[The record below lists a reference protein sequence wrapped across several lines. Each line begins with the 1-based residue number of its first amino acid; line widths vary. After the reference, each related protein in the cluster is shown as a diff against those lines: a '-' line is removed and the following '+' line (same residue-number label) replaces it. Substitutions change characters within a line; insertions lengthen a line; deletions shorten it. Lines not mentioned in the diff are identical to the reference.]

1 MTMVPPP
8 LETDRLILRPLILA
22 DAEFAQPLFAKWE
35 IVRHLVNRVPW
46 PFPADGCFTFYRD
59 IALPEMARGEAWHWS
74 IRLRNEPETFIGA
87 ISLYR
92 RAGDNRGFWLGL
104 PWQGQGLM
112 AEASAAV
119 TDYWFD
125 VLGQSVMRIPK
136 AAANKASRRISER
149 VGMRLVGTEIRSYV
163 EGDLP
168 AEIWE
173 ITADEWRAYRMK
185 T

>member
-1 MTMVPPP
+1 MKLPT
-8 LETDRLILRPLILA
+8 LETDRLILRPLTLA
-22 DAEFAQPLFAKWE
+22 DADPAQPLFAQWE
-35 IVRHLVNRVPW
+35 IVRHLVDRVPW
-46 PFPADGCFTFYRD
+46 PFPDDGCFTFYRD
-59 IALPEMARGEAWHWS
+59 VALPEMEQGEAWHWS
-74 IRLRNEPETFIGA
+74 IRLRNEDETFIGA

-92 RAGDNRGFWLGL
+92 RDGDNRGFWLGL

-149 VGMRLVGTEIRSYV
+149 VGMRLITTEIRSYV
-163 EGDLP
+163 EGALP

-173 ITADEWRAYRMK
+173 ITADEWRAYRAK
-185 T
+185 A